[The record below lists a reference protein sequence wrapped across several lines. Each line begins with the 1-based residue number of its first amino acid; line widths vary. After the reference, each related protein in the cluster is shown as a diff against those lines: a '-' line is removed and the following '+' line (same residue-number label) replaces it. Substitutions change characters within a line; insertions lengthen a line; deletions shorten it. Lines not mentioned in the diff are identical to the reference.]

1 MRFNATKCQVLRV
14 TKKRKQVPAS
24 YSIHGHTLELVDS
37 AKYLG
42 VHLDSQ
48 MSFNT
53 HVDSI
58 TSKANSTRAFLSRNL
73 GHCNRKIKSAAYTTF
88 IRPIVE
94 YASTSWD
101 PHTERNNCKVEK
113 VQRSSARFVT
123 RNYSRDPVEGSVSGM
138 IKELQW
144 PSLQERRQ
152 QSRLVMMFKIHN
164 DLVDITSS
172 NHLKLS
178 ASKTRGHSSR
188 YTQIQSTTLVYG
200 NSFFPRTIKDWN
212 GLQKDPAE
220 YTSLSTF
227 KTAMRDGLL
236 M

>member
-14 TKKRKQVPAS
+14 TKKHKPVPAS

-73 GHCNRKIKSAAYTTF
+73 GHCNRKFISAAYTT
-88 IRPIVE
+88 
-94 YASTSWD
+94 STSWD
-101 PHTERNNCKVEK
+101 PHTERNNSK

-123 RNYSRDPVEGSVSGM
+123 RNYSRDPVEGSISSM

-152 QSRLVMMFKIHN
+152 QNRLVMMYKIHN
-164 DLVDITSS
+164 DLIDITSS
-172 NHLKLS
+172 KLP
-178 ASKTRGHSSR
+178 ASH
-188 YTQIQSTTLVYG
+188 
-200 NSFFPRTIKDWN
+200 
-212 GLQKDPAE
+212 
-220 YTSLSTF
+220 
-227 KTAMRDGLL
+227 
-236 M
+236 